1 MIWKKKKFW
10 TTIKLKKKETEF
22 GILLDDNLLKTPH
35 NKDCIISNITIAKD
49 LMKEWSSIEDDINFH
64 NMPIT
69 QICFASLDRERK
81 EKIILL
87 NKLIEYGMTD
97 LLFYRDNLGT
107 ELEKVQSKKWDKLL
121 DWTQNEFGLN
131 FKIVNGIMPVKQPA
145 ENYNIFFKELD
156 KLDCFSLTAISE
168 IITLS
173 GSLILGLLLL
183 KKKIMSNEAW
193 SLSKV
198 DEEWQRSK
206 WGSLPEQVE
215 DDAYKKKFFFIACK
229 FINILN

>member
-81 EKIILL
+81 EKIIL
-87 NKLIEYGMTD
+87 
-97 LLFYRDNLGT
+97 F
-107 ELEKVQSKKWDKLL
+107 
-121 DWTQNEFGLN
+121 
-131 FKIVNGIMPVKQPA
+131 
-145 ENYNIFFKELD
+145 
-156 KLDCFSLTAISE
+156 E
-168 IITLS
+168 IKS
-173 GSLILGLLLL
+173 
-183 KKKIMSNEAW
+183 
-193 SLSKV
+193 
-198 DEEWQRSK
+198 
-206 WGSLPEQVE
+206 
-215 DDAYKKKFFFIACK
+215 
-229 FINILN
+229 